1 MKNNGTLYFVLFIL
15 VGGLLSLGF
24 SPSDKEKTKRV
35 SKVTTN
41 DNSNAIDI
49 NQCYMWVANNG
60 MGSHDPRTDASGFYW
75 PGGREATITAIF
87 EDGLIWGAKIGREIR
102 VNGSTYRYGLQAGKI
117 LPDGTADD
125 PSNSRYRIF
134 KIRKGWESLP
144 PGPERDALEKDYN
157 EWPMQDGAP
166 YVDVDGNGQYTPGV
180 DRPDFVGD
188 QVLWCVSND
197 MDASRSTY
205 TYGTLPMGLEQQMT
219 VFAFNRTGDLGDM
232 VFKKYLLINKG
243 SLTLKDVYLA
253 YWSDTDM
260 GDANDDYTGCDTVLS
275 LGYTYN
281 ADNNDVGYYGANP
294 PAVGYDFFQGPIVPA
309 TPTDSAKFLSSWR
322 KGFRNLPMTAFS
334 FYINDNT
341 SPYQDPDLGVAAGSV
356 QFYYY
361 LTGYVW
367 NGDPF
372 IDPNTGKEVKF
383 VLPGDPV
390 AKTGWYE
397 GSGWPGGPIPG
408 DRRHV
413 MASGP
418 FNMAPGDTQEVVV
431 GIVIGRG
438 TSNLNSITELKRK
451 DGAAQIAYDLDFK
464 LTPSPVA
471 PQISAFADDGEVTLY
486 WKPNSES
493 YNEIDPL
500 ILNRGLSDTT
510 YTFQGYRVW
519 QFSDL
524 AGANPTLLGST
535 DIEDDVNLVTQITI
549 IGGTQVEIP
558 VFELPNEGAA
568 HFYRTRE
575 DKINN
580 VPLVNAR
587 PYYFGVTAFGY
598 SPNSDPKYLENPPQI
613 IEVRPGRQAIDV
625 VLTDESGAYRLAT
638 QTSGSG
644 DGDIKFWLIDPLA
657 LTGDEYE
664 VSVVGG
670 QAVGDTSYS
679 IINMSKSD
687 TLFTGLTSFGS
698 DSLRNKFV
706 FDGLLATVD
715 NTGLNKIQELS
726 GKQQF
731 RVKNVVERAG
741 PGGNIL
747 NPPVVVDSQFNST
760 GAWKILAGGNLKY
773 NWQSLVKDQ
782 GIDYNN
788 YEIRFTGSSQ
798 YYLSGHKPG
807 FSGVVAKDDSLAL
820 DSVGNSL
827 TLPFTV
833 WNVGR
838 DYLDPADDYQLAI
851 KILDYDQSVPD
862 RAVYDNKW
870 THKSDGKWEEIYA
883 YDVRPQGFDPTNLP
897 IKSGATSTNL
907 KVHKFGQ
914 LIIEGDLPAPG
925 TIIGLTTWK
934 GLSGNQGGDKFRI
947 TIPKSTVQ
955 DPISGK
961 QNLDKITVF
970 PNPYFGAQG
979 IETSK
984 YQRYMRFTGMPS
996 KATIKIV
1003 SLAGVFIREIE
1014 KDESSQYVDWDLR
1027 NRDGLPVASG
1037 MYIAYIEMPGIGT
1050 KILKLAVI
1058 QETQYIDRI

>member
-1 MKNNGTLYFVLFIL
+1 MKKNKSLYFLLLVSL
-15 VGGLLSLGF
+15 VGLVSFGF
-24 SPSDKEKTKRV
+24 ALDKKDKTKRT
-35 SKVTTN
+35 SKTTTN
-41 DNSNAIDI
+41 DNTNYLAI
-49 NQCYMWVANNG
+49 NQCFMWIGNNG
-60 MGSHDPRTDASGFYW
+60 LGSHDPRTDGSGFYW
-75 PGGREATITAIF
+75 PGGREATIAAIF
-87 EDGLIWGAKIGREIR
+87 QDGLIWGAKIGREIR
-102 VNGSTYRYGLQAGKI
+102 ANGNTHRSGLQAGKI
-117 LPDGTADD
+117 LPDGTPDNPAD
-125 PSNSRYRIF
+125 SRYRVY

-144 PGPERDALEKDYN
+144 PGPERDAYEKDYN
-157 EWPMQDGAP
+157 DWPMADGAP
-166 YVDVDGNGQYTPGV
+166 YVDVDGNGNYTPGV
-180 DRPDFVGD
+180 DQPNFVGD
-188 QVLWCVSND
+188 EVLWYVAND
-197 MDASRSTY
+197 MDPSRSTY

-219 VFAFNRTGDLGDM
+219 AFAFNRTGDLGDM
-232 VFKKYLLINKG
+232 VFKKYIMINKG
-243 SLTLKDVYLA
+243 QLNLKDVYFG

-281 ADNNDVGYYGANP
+281 GDNNDVGFYGSTP

-309 TPTDSAKFLSSWR
+309 SPTDSAKYLGSWR
-322 KGFRNLPMTAFS
+322 KGFRNLPMTAFT
-334 FYINDNT
+334 FYING
-341 SPYQDPDLGVAAGSV
+341 SQQYSDPDQGVAAGSV
-356 QFYYY
+356 QFYNY
-361 LTGYVW
+361 LTGYLW
-367 NGDPF
+367 DGSPF
-372 IDPNTGKEVKF
+372 IDPGTGQDVKF
-383 VLPGDPV
+383 VLSGDPV

-397 GSGWPGGPIPG
+397 GTGWPGGPAPG
-408 DRRHV
+408 DRRHL
-413 MASGP
+413 MCSGP

-431 GIVIGRG
+431 GILIGRS
-438 TSNLNSITELKRK
+438 TNNLTSITELKRK

-464 LTPSPVA
+464 LTPSPDA

-524 AGANPTLLGST
+524 AGSNPTLLGST
-535 DIEDDVNLVTQITI
+535 DIQDNVNLVTQITT
-549 IGGTQVEIP
+549 IGGTQVEVPI
-558 VFELPNEGAA
+558 FELPNEGAA

-587 PYYFGVTAFGY
+587 PYYFAVTAFGY
-598 SPNSDPKYLENPPQI
+598 SSNSDPKYLENPPQI

-625 VLTDESGAYRLAT
+625 ALTDESGAYRSAT
-638 QTSGSG
+638 QVNGSG
-644 DGDIKFWLIDPLA
+644 DGDVKFWIVDPLA

-664 VSVVGG
+664 ISVLGG

-679 IINMSKSD
+679 IINVSKSD
-687 TLFTGLTSFGS
+687 TLFTGLNSFGT

-715 NTGLNKIQELS
+715 NMGINKIRELP
-726 GKQQF
+726 GNQKF
-731 RVKNVVERAG
+731 RVKNVIERVG

-760 GAWKILAGGNLKY
+760 GAWKILAGGSNAQY
-773 NWQSLVKDQ
+773 NWQPAVSDQSLE
-782 GIDYNN
+782 YNN
-788 YEIRFTGSSQ
+788 YEIRFTDSSQ
-798 YYLSGHKPG
+798 YYVSGH
-807 FSGVVAKDDSLAL
+807 VATLFPAYGNDSLGL
-820 DSVGNSL
+820 GTV
-827 TLPFTV
+827 PFTI
-833 WNVGR
+833 WDVGR
-838 DYLDPADDYQLAI
+838 DYLDPSDDYQLAVKVI
-851 KILDYDQSVPD
+851 DIDRGVPN
-862 RAVYDNKW
+862 RAVWDNKW
-870 THKSDGKWEEIYA
+870 TFKPDGRWEEIYG
-883 YDVRPQGFDPTNLP
+883 YDVRPQGFDPKNLP
-897 IKSGATSTNL
+897 IRSGSTRITPSFPY

-947 TIPKSTVQ
+947 TIPKSTLQ
-955 DPISGK
+955 DVTVGK
-961 QNLDKITVF
+961 ENLSKITVF

-979 IETSK
+979 LETNK
-984 YQRYMRFTGMPS
+984 YQRFMRFTGMPS

-1003 SLAGVFIREIE
+1003 SLAGVFIREIV
-1014 KDESSQYVDWDLR
+1014 KDESSQYVDWDLQ

>member
-1 MKNNGTLYFVLFIL
+1 
-15 VGGLLSLGF
+15 
-24 SPSDKEKTKRV
+24 
-35 SKVTTN
+35 
-41 DNSNAIDI
+41 
-49 NQCYMWVANNG
+49 
-60 MGSHDPRTDASGFYW
+60 
-75 PGGREATITAIF
+75 
-87 EDGLIWGAKIGREIR
+87 
-102 VNGSTYRYGLQAGKI
+102 
-117 LPDGTADD
+117 
-125 PSNSRYRIF
+125 
-134 KIRKGWESLP
+134 
-144 PGPERDALEKDYN
+144 
-157 EWPMQDGAP
+157 
-166 YVDVDGNGQYTPGV
+166 
-180 DRPDFVGD
+180 VGD
-188 QVLWCVSND
+188 MVLWCVSND
-197 MDASRSTY
+197 MDASRSTF

-232 VFKKYLLINKG
+232 VFKKYVIINKG
-243 SLTLKDVYLA
+243 SLTLKDMYFG
-253 YWSDTDM
+253 YWTDTDM

-281 ADNNDVGYYGANP
+281 GDNNDAGYYGSTP
-294 PAVGYDFFQGPIVPA
+294 PAVGYDFFQGPIIPA
-309 TPTDSAKFLSSWR
+309 TLNDSAKFLSSWR
-322 KGFRNLPMTAFS
+322 KGFRNLPMTAFT
-334 FYINDNT
+334 FYINGSAT
-341 SPYQDPDLGVAAGSV
+341 YADPDLGVAAGSV
-356 QFYYY
+356 QFYNY
-361 LTGYVW
+361 LTGFLW

-372 IDPNTGKEVKF
+372 IDPNTGNIVKF

-397 GSGWPGGPIPG
+397 GTGWAGGPIPG
-408 DRRHV
+408 DRRHL
-413 MASGP
+413 MCSGP

-431 GIVIGRG
+431 GILVGRS
-438 TSNLNSITELKRK
+438 TNNLTSITELKRK

-464 LTPSPVA
+464 LTPSPDA
-471 PQISAFADDGEVTLY
+471 PQISAFSDDGEVTLY
-486 WKPNSES
+486 WKPNSEK
-493 YNEIDPL
+493 YDEIDPL
-500 ILNRGLSDTT
+500 ILNRGLPDTT

-524 AGANPTLLGST
+524 AGSNPSLLGST
-535 DIEDDVNLVTQITI
+535 DIQDNVDLVTQITT
-549 IGGTQVEIP
+549 IGGTQVEVP
-558 VFELPNEGAA
+558 VFELPNEGVA

-587 PYYFGVTAFGY
+587 PYYFAVTAFGY
-598 SPNSDPKYLENPPQI
+598 SSNSDPKYLENPPQI

-625 VLTDESGAYRLAT
+625 ALTGESGAYRSAT
-638 QTSGSG
+638 QVNGSG
-644 DGDIKFWLIDPLA
+644 DGDIKFWIVDPLA

-664 VSVVGG
+664 ISVIGQ

-679 IINMSKSD
+679 IINVSKSD

-731 RVKNVVERAG
+731 RVKTVVERAG
-741 PGGNIL
+741 PGGNLL

-788 YEIRFTGSSQ
+788 YEIRFAGSSQ

-838 DYLDPADDYQLAI
+838 DYLNPADDYQLAI

-897 IKSGATSTNL
+897 IKSGITSTTL

-914 LIIEGDLPAPG
+914 LIIDGDLPEPG

-947 TIPKSTVQ
+947 TVPKSSIQ
-955 DPISGK
+955 DVSVGK
-961 QNLDKITVF
+961 ENLNKITVF

-979 IETSK
+979 LETNK
-984 YQRYMRFTGMPS
+984 YQRFMRFTGMPS

-1014 KDESSQYVDWDLR
+1014 KDESSQYVDWDLQ

>member
-1 MKNNGTLYFVLFIL
+1 MKNNKTFYFVLFIL
-15 VGGLLSLGF
+15 MGGLLSLGF
-24 SPSDKEKTKRV
+24 SPSDKDKTKRI
-35 SKVTTN
+35 SKVATN
-41 DNSNAIDI
+41 DNSNYIDI
-49 NQCYMWVANNG
+49 NQCFMWVGNNG
-60 MGSHDPRTDASGFYW
+60 MGSHSPITDGQGFFW
-75 PGGREATITAIF
+75 PGGREATLGAIF
-87 EDGLIWGAKIGREIR
+87 ADGLIWGAKIGREIR
-102 VNGSTYRYGLQAGKI
+102 VNGATYRYGLQAGKI
-117 LPDGTADD
+117 LSDGTADD

-157 EWPMQDGAP
+157 EWPMEDGAP
-166 YVDVDGNGQYTPGV
+166 YVDIDGNGQFTPGV
-180 DRPDFVGD
+180 DKPQFVGD
-188 QVLWCVSND
+188 MVLWCVSND
-197 MDASRSTY
+197 MDASRSTF

-232 VFKKYLLINKG
+232 VFKKYVIINKG
-243 SLTLKDVYLA
+243 SLTLKDMYFG
-253 YWSDTDM
+253 YWTDTDM

-281 ADNNDVGYYGANP
+281 GDNNDAGYYGSTP
-294 PAVGYDFFQGPIVPA
+294 PAVGYDFFQGPIIPA
-309 TPTDSAKFLSSWR
+309 TLNDSAKFLSSWR
-322 KGFRNLPMTAFS
+322 KGFRNLPMTAFT
-334 FYINDNT
+334 FYINGSAT
-341 SPYQDPDLGVAAGSV
+341 YADPDLGVAAGSV
-356 QFYYY
+356 QFYNY
-361 LTGYVW
+361 LTGFLW

-372 IDPNTGKEVKF
+372 IDPNTGNIVKF

-397 GSGWPGGPIPG
+397 GTGWAGGPIPG
-408 DRRHV
+408 DRRHL
-413 MASGP
+413 MCSGP

-431 GIVIGRG
+431 GILVGRS
-438 TSNLNSITELKRK
+438 TNNLTSITELKRK

-464 LTPSPVA
+464 LTPSPDA
-471 PQISAFADDGEVTLY
+471 PQISAFSDDGEVTLY
-486 WKPNSES
+486 WKPNSEK
-493 YNEIDPL
+493 YDEIDPL
-500 ILNRGLSDTT
+500 ILNRGLPDTT

-524 AGANPTLLGST
+524 AGSNPSLLGST
-535 DIEDDVNLVTQITI
+535 DIQDNVDLVTQITT
-549 IGGTQVEIP
+549 IGGTQVEVP
-558 VFELPNEGAA
+558 VFELPNEGVA

-587 PYYFGVTAFGY
+587 PYYFAVTAFGY
-598 SPNSDPKYLENPPQI
+598 SSNSDPKYLENPPQI

-625 VLTDESGAYRLAT
+625 ALTGESGAYRSAT
-638 QTSGSG
+638 QVNGSG
-644 DGDIKFWLIDPLA
+644 DGDIKFWIVDPLA

-664 VSVVGG
+664 ISVIGQ

-679 IINMSKSD
+679 IINVSKSD

-731 RVKNVVERAG
+731 RVKTVVERAG

-838 DYLDPADDYQLAI
+838 DYLNPADDYQLAI